1 MRSPPAVRLSAS
13 VLEGNAYTHLVPWF
27 LVSSARVFEAAVQ
40 VMPLDSVALE
50 ARGLVFPDPLKATA

>member
-1 MRSPPAVRLSAS
+1 MHLSAS